1 MVETGK
7 ELKLF
12 NVLSKRTKILQTE
25 LSFQMEEIK
34 AICNSNSFHI
44 KSITTVT
51 FKIEETVKGQL
62 FDIEFLIEVQNK
74 SKELHIPDG
83 FILKEKIYLQL

>member
-62 FDIEFLIEVQNK
+62 FDIEFLIE
-74 SKELHIPDG
+74 KELEFWQSLQTGKEPAE
-83 FILKEKIYLQL
+83 ILPEI

>member
-34 AICNSNSFHI
+34 AICDDA
-44 KSITTVT
+44 KKYKTASI
-51 FKIEETVKGQL
+51 
-62 FDIEFLIEVQNK
+62 
-74 SKELHIPDG
+74 
-83 FILKEKIYLQL
+83 